1 MDCSPLDSSVH
12 GIFQERILE
21 RFAISFS
28 RGSSQ
33 PRDRTRVF
41 CTASRFF
48 TSLTGQPYQWQQPI
62 CRENFQPAENIQTT
76 IRTYLYLWDFGNWIK
91 SIAKEKGIRQAIL
104 TLVLS
109 LDFYQDCFPIPSQT
123 YPETKLP
130 AELLWA
136 ADAVYLRDHVTQT
149 LEREAH
155 RPLSTDIETNTSS
168 SSPWLPPR
176 RSCEYPQPMVLR
188 CQC

>member
-33 PRDRTRVF
+33 PRDRTRVS

-109 LDFYQDCFPIPSQT
+109 LDFYQDCFPSKWGML
-123 YPETKLP
+123 KLP
-130 AELLWA
+130 VQYEGGRVHTTICVEDLLRFFFTVGF
-136 ADAVYLRDHVTQT
+136 AVAMD
-149 LEREAH
+149 
-155 RPLSTDIETNTSS
+155 
-168 SSPWLPPR
+168 
-176 RSCEYPQPMVLR
+176 
-188 CQC
+188 